1 MKALMRK
8 DFYVLKKQIWLFALV
23 IIIFQAFNNGAATL
37 ISILYSVL
45 LPASAF
51 AYDDR
56 SHWDEMELMLP
67 YSTRQIVLS
76 RYFVGWISMLG
87 FLILGC
93 LAQSAM
99 AFVCRYFYV
108 FPELWREI
116 GLRTL
121 LAEIPVAAGLLSF
134 SMPVY
139 FRFDA
144 EKSRAVRTLLIL
156 VLCALMGGGIAL
168 MSIRNIAFSDQLF
181 TGGFEQSLW
190 PEYLAAAVLTAV
202 SIPLSM
208 SAWKRRHR

>member
-8 DFYVLKKQIWLFALV
+8 DFYVLKKQIWLFAAV

-93 LAQSAM
+93 LAQAAM

-156 VLCALMGGGIAL
+156 VLCALMGGGFAL

-208 SAWKRRHR
+208 MAWKRRHR

>member
-1 MKALMRK
+1 MKALMLK

-23 IIIFQAFNNGAATL
+23 IVIFQVFNNGTATL
-37 ISILYSVL
+37 ISILYAVL

-67 YSTRQIVLS
+67 YSTHQIVLS
-76 RYFVGWISMLG
+76 RYCVGWISMLG
-87 FLILGC
+87 FLLLGS
-93 LAQSAM
+93 LAQSAV
-99 AFVCRYFYV
+99 AFLFQYFDAPV
-108 FPELWREI
+108 TFFR
-116 GLRTL
+116 GNSLRAL

-144 EKSRAVRTLLIL
+144 EKSRAVRTLLLL
-156 VLCALMGGGIAL
+156 VLCALMGGGVAL
-168 MSIRNIAFSDQLF
+168 MTIRNIAFIDQLF

-190 PEYLAAAVLTAV
+190 PEYLAAALLTAV
-202 SIPLSM
+202 SIPLSAW
-208 SAWKRRHR
+208 AWKRRHR

>member
-8 DFYVLKKQIWLFALV
+8 DFYVLKKQIWLYAV
-23 IIIFQAFNNGAATL
+23 IICLFQTFSNGTATL
-37 ISILYSVL
+37 ISILYAVL
-45 LPASAF
+45 LPVSAF

-87 FLILGC
+87 FLILGS
-93 LAQSAM
+93 LAQGAM
-99 AFVCRYFYV
+99 SFVSQYFDV
-108 FPELWREI
+108 LPKLMRGDSFRA
-116 GLRTL
+116 L
-121 LAEIPVAAGLLSF
+121 LAEIPVAACFLSL

-144 EKSRAVRTLLIL
+144 EKSRAVRTLLIF

-168 MSIRNIAFSDQLF
+168 VSSRNIAFDDELF
-181 TGGFEQSLW
+181 QGGFERFLW
-190 PEYLAAAVLTAV
+190 AAYLASAVLTAV
-202 SIPLSM
+202 SIPLSVL
-208 SAWKRRHR
+208 AWNRRHR